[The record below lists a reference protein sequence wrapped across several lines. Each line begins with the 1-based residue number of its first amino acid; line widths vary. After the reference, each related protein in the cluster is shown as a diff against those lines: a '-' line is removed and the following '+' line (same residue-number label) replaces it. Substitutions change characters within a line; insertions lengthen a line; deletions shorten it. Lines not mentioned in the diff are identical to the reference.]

1 MIFASGGVGLALDV
15 SGATAALVCA
25 LFALSF
31 FFSGSETS
39 MFSLQKLDRIDLTS
53 RGRAGQMVDR
63 LLSRGRKPLLYTILM
78 GNETVNVALTAV
90 AAALAAEAF
99 PDWPGINVV
108 LLTPL
113 LVLVSEITPKV
124 IAFRYPRR
132 WATIAVWLLTPL
144 HLVLSPIRVFFQ
156 VMVSTLARL
165 FGAHAEHEDDG
176 LEEQELMVIVD
187 RGAASGAVARVER
200 DIIEAVFEF
209 DDLTV
214 DRVMTPR
221 PDMVTLPLN
230 LPWDDLVEACR
241 QSKYSRIPLYQD
253 KAEEIVGVLLVKD
266 LLRHRM
272 APPAGPR
279 QLRSL
284 LLPPTFVPATK
295 SADDMLEELLKRRL
309 HMAFVVDE
317 HGTLVGLITLDDLL
331 DELLGDELDDSSEE
345 ADISRHRPDSLT
357 VKAAMDVE
365 DFEQETGID
374 LPRGDWNTVGGYVFH
389 DLGRLPKI
397 GDRVEYAHWTF
408 VVAAMEGRR
417 IVELEV
423 EGPTRRHEE
432 AS

>member
-1 MIFASGGVGLALDV
+1 MILPASGGLGLQAEL
-15 SGATAALVCA
+15 SGATLVLVVT

-39 MFSLQKLDRIDLTS
+39 MFSLQKLDRIDLAAQ
-53 RGRAGQMVDR
+53 GRAGSLVDSLIR
-63 LLSRGRKPLLYTILM
+63 RGRRPLLSTILI

-90 AAALAAEAF
+90 AAAIAAAAF
-99 PDWPGINVV
+99 PDWPGINI
-108 LLTPL
+108 LILTPL
-113 LVLVSEITPKV
+113 LVLISEITPKI

-132 WATIAVWLLTPL
+132 WATLAVWPLTAFYFTVWPVRVGFN
-144 HLVLSPIRVFFQ
+144 LVISG
-156 VMVSTLARL
+156 LARI
-165 FGAHAEHEDDG
+165 FGAHDEHDDDG
-176 LEEQELMVIVD
+176 LEEQELMVIME
-187 RGAASGAVARVER
+187 RGTAAGAVDQVER

-221 PDMVTLPLN
+221 PDILSLPLDT
-230 LPWDDLVEACR
+230 PWTDLVARCE
-241 QSKYSRIPLYQD
+241 QTQFSRIPLYQGKPED
-253 KAEEIVGVLLVKD
+253 IVGVLLVKD
-266 LLRHRM
+266 LLRHKL
-272 APPAGPR
+272 APPEGPR

-345 ADISRHRPDSLT
+345 SEISRIRPDTLT
-357 VKAAMDVE
+357 VRAAIDVD
-365 DFEQETGID
+365 DFAEETGIE
-374 LPRGDWNTVGGYVFH
+374 LPEGDWNTVGGFVFH
-389 DLGRLPKI
+389 ELGRLPRQ
-397 GDRVEYAHWTF
+397 GDRVAFEDYTF
-408 VVAAMEGRR
+408 VVAHMDGRR

-423 EGPTRRHEE
+423 QGARKGVGR
-432 AS
+432 